1 MNAMLPTKLA
11 AEDGH
16 FVWGIALGALCGL
29 VLGSVLGALLGHD
42 SISLVRRVAQ
52 RFLSREEDVN
62 FEIFVQ

>member
-1 MNAMLPTKLA
+1 MLRTRIA
-11 AEDGH
+11 AEEDN

-42 SISLVRRVAQ
+42 SLSLVRRLTQ
-52 RFLSREEDVN
+52 RFLGREEDVN